1 MNKISKR
8 IFMVFTISMLM
19 LLTCQPILAEDI
31 YDTQTTVTMYR
42 MKYTDDTYGD
52 VNITT
57 TDNVFDDW
65 VTYWNCSAS
74 ATNWAY
80 NESIGTGVQI
90 GAVYENEA
98 IVNTTTG
105 GSVTCTYDT
114 AYNVMWKSNVT
125 WWLRNV
131 MPEYIS
137 VNDTVPVLKL
147 YMNISNR
154 DIMNGAQEMWYRSPL
169 KWDSS
174 EYNDTGGLTD
184 YEHQQ
189 HILNIFDSDGTLVY
203 AGQSWIL
210 EDNRS
215 YFKLNMRF
223 YSDERYQF
231 IEYIKTQDENPLNG
245 IEVYFAN
252 YQDIG
257 SDGEMD
263 SYVFPGT
270 PHARKFDDMELSWSM
285 TFVIGIGRAGTEKML
300 SYDSLGDE
308 SYIGPGDGTDHW
320 MWQIISQAEEGT
332 INDVDYVNITIPFRC
347 TERTT
352 VRLNLMVQS
361 GGTTIRQGSYVYEN
375 ITGVISATIPF
386 ADPDAGET
394 NTYWIELSII
404 NATNGSWV
412 TYMMY
417 PREGIY
423 HINNAVSYDEDLAMY
438 WPDAFGT
445 ARKAVA
451 FNHFAMYFEIEEGV
465 TALGAEER
473 CIRWDTV
480 LIGTGVLLA
489 GLFITAFAVPTGNIP
504 LFLLG
509 TGLIIGGAY
518 TIVEGL
524 NGIDPGSSTLGTIMT
539 GVGNGIVQLAKIT
552 YDSLAWISENLWDGI
567 LWVVEQIKMLGEA
580 VLHWGGI
587 IFGAIAEFVYLLA
600 FLAVVWIW
608 AKFLKI
614 MTGIVKGD
622 IDAALA
628 TTTQVIRK
636 GVGVAK
642 KVYRPAKKAGKFM
655 KKRRK

>member
-1 MNKISKR
+1 
-8 IFMVFTISMLM
+8 MVFTISMLM

-57 TDNVFDDW
+57 TDNVFDNW
-65 VTYWNCSAS
+65 ITYWNNSAS

-80 NESIGTGVQI
+80 NESVGTGVQI

-114 AYNVMWKSNVT
+114 AYNVVWKDNNS
-125 WWLRNV
+125 WWRTGV
-131 MPEYIS
+131 MPRYET
-137 VNDTVPVLKL
+137 VENTVPILKL

-174 EYNDTGGLTD
+174 EYNETASYYD
-184 YEHQQ
+184 YVKYQ
-189 HILNIFDSDGTLVY
+189 HFLNIYDSDGTLVY
-203 AGQSWIL
+203 AGQPWVL

-231 IEYIKTQDENPLNG
+231 IEYIRTQDENPLNG

-300 SYDSLGDE
+300 SYASLGDV
-308 SYIGPGDGTDHW
+308 SYLDPGDGTDHW
-320 MWQIISQAEEGT
+320 MWQIISQAENGT

-352 VRLNLMVQS
+352 VRFNLMIQS
-361 GGTTIRQGSYVYEN
+361 GGTTIRQGSYIYEN

-386 ADPDAGET
+386 TDPDAGEI
-394 NTYWIELSII
+394 NTYWIRMDII
-404 NATNGSWV
+404 NCSNGSWV

-417 PREGIY
+417 PREGAY
-423 HINNAVSYDEDLAMY
+423 HINNAVSFDERLDTH
-438 WPDAFGT
+438 WPDAFGE
-445 ARKAVA
+445 ARKATA

-465 TALGAEER
+465 TVHAAEDR
-473 CIRWDTV
+473 AIRWDTV

-518 TIVEGL
+518 TIIEGL
-524 NGIDPGSSTLGTIMT
+524 NGIDPGSSTLGTILS

-622 IDAALA
+622 IDGALA

-636 GVGVAK
+636 GTGVVK
-642 KVYRPAKKAGKFM
+642 KVYRPARKAGKFM